1 MLENSININNFNC
14 NPVLLK
20 KKLVKPLKN
29 TIFAP
34 NSELAQSKKK
44 KKIYR
49 NNKPDHTLSKT
60 FNFIKI
66 SYALTELW
74 MFFYFVWCFLA
85 KKGHFPAWAII
96 AQAVLYEIATSFFVA
111 KN

>member
-1 MLENSININNFNC
+1 MQSSTSE
-14 NPVLLK
+14 K
-20 KKLVKPLKN
+20 KIGK
-29 TIFAP
+29 T
-34 NSELAQSKKK
+34 SKKYHFCAQLWTCTNQ
-44 KKIYR
+44 KKIKFDR

-66 SYALTELW
+66 SCALTELW

-85 KKGHFPAWAII
+85 KKGHFPALAIL
-96 AQAVLYEIATSFFVA
+96 AQAMLYEIATSFFVA